1 MSQWRFM
8 KIRDLVKLCLSQFS
22 KRDKKTLYMISV
34 LQTGLNLLDIL
45 AISLIGVIGALGVS
59 YVAGFAIP
67 EWVATVL
74 GYLKLDGFSI
84 EQTLVLVSALTAF
97 LFVTKSILSVFI
109 NFRVFRFLSIRQAAI
124 SSKLSNQ
131 LSEAPYQFIKKQN
144 PQNLIYAVT
153 DGVNNL
159 VIGIL
164 GNFFTVIAELLLLLL
179 IVLLLFILNP
189 LTAVFTLVFFGLI
202 AFSLHKVFGSVS
214 IKYGDRFS
222 IASISGRSQ
231 ITTLLY
237 AYREIFVFGRSEFFT
252 KRFNETRHE
261 SAFTNAMSLWL
272 QQMPKYIF
280 EIALILGAASI
291 IGFQV
296 LQNNATGGISTLI
309 VFLAS
314 ATRLTPALMRIQVA
328 MLQLRSY
335 QSGAMITLELINQLK
350 NSSNKTDTHEVRYV
364 LTSPPKIEFHNVN
377 FRYQDGEYE
386 TISDVSLTIPAQK
399 VTAFAGVSGSG
410 KTTLIDLLLGIYS
423 PNTGEIIFHDNEVV
437 VQANKVHGVAYV
449 PQNPFIIDGTL
460 IENIAIG
467 IPSESIDK
475 AAIDLAINA
484 SGLKSVVDSLA
495 DGIGTNLGG
504 LASRLSGGEKQ
515 RIAIA
520 RALYVKPKLLII
532 DEGTSALDGLTEQY
546 ITDSIFAMTNDMT
559 IVLIAHRLSSIKDA
573 DVIYYINKGLIKGS
587 GSFDELRSK
596 MPEFAEQV
604 RLMNLDK

>member
-1 MSQWRFM
+1 M

-22 KRDKKTLYMISV
+22 KRDKKTLCMISV
-34 LQTGLNLLDIL
+34 LQAALNLLDIL
-45 AISLIGVIGALGVS
+45 AITLIGVIGALGVS
-59 YVAGFAIP
+59 YVAGFALP

-74 GYLKLDGFSI
+74 GYLKLESFSI
-84 EQTLVLVSALTAF
+84 EQTLILVSALTAF
-97 LFVTKSILSVFI
+97 LLVAKSISSVFI
-109 NFRVFRFLSIRQAAI
+109 NFRVFRFLSIRQAGI
-124 SSKLSNQ
+124 STKLSKK

-144 PQNLIYAVT
+144 PQNLIYAAT

-159 VIGIL
+159 VIGVL
-164 GNFFTVIAELLLLLL
+164 GNFFTGIAEFLLLFL

-189 LTAVFTLVFFGLI
+189 LTAIFTLVFFTLI
-202 AFSLHKVFGSVS
+202 AFSLHRLLGSVS

-237 AYREIFVFGRSEFFT
+237 AYKEIFVFGRSEFFT

-280 EIALILGAASI
+280 EIALILGASSI

-296 LQNNATGGISTLI
+296 LQNSATGGISTLI

-314 ATRLTPALMRIQVA
+314 ATRLTPALMRVQVA
-328 MLQLRSY
+328 LLQLRNY
-335 QSGAMITLELINQLK
+335 QPGAMITLELISQLK
-350 NSSNKTDTHEVRYV
+350 NSSNRIDVDQERHI
-364 LTSPPKIEFHNVN
+364 LTTPPKIEFHNVN
-377 FRYQDGEYE
+377 FKYQDGEFE
-386 TISDVSLTIPAQK
+386 TISDVSLTIPAKK

-423 PNTGEIIFHDNEVV
+423 PNTGEIIFHDNEVK
-437 VQANKVHGVAYV
+437 VQVSKIHGVAYV
-449 PQNPFIIDGTL
+449 PQNPFITDGTL

-467 IPSESIDK
+467 IPSDSIDN
-475 AAIDLAINA
+475 AAIDSAINA

-495 DGIGTNLGG
+495 EGIGTNLGG

-546 ITDSIFAMTNDMT
+546 ITDSIFNFKNDMT
-559 IVLIAHRLSSIKDA
+559 IVLIAHRLSSIKNA
-573 DVIYYINKGLIKGS
+573 DVIYYMNKGLIKGS
-587 GSFDELRSK
+587 GRFDELRSK
-596 MPEFAEQV
+596 LPEFAEQV

>member
-1 MSQWRFM
+1 M
-8 KIRDLVKLCLSQFS
+8 KIRDLVKLCLVQFS
-22 KRDKKTLYMISV
+22 TRDKRTLYLISA
-34 LQTGLNLLDIL
+34 LQATVNLLDIL
-45 AISLIGVIGALGVS
+45 AITLIGVIGALGVS
-59 YVAGFAIP
+59 YVAGFALP
-67 EWVATVL
+67 EWVVKVL
-74 GYLKLDGFSI
+74 RYLKLDDFSI
-84 EQTLVLVSALTAF
+84 EQTLILVSALTAF
-97 LFVTKSILSVFI
+97 LFVTKSISSVFI

-124 SSKLSNQ
+124 STKLSKQ

-144 PQNLIYAVT
+144 PQNLIYAAT

-159 VIGIL
+159 VIGVL
-164 GNFFTVIAELLLLLL
+164 GNFFTGIAEFLLLFL

-189 LTAVFTLVFFGLI
+189 LTAIFTLVFFALI
-202 AFSLHKVFGSVS
+202 AFSLHRLLGSVS
-214 IKYGDRFS
+214 VKYGDRFS
-222 IASISGRSQ
+222 IASILGRSQ
-231 ITTLLY
+231 ITTLMY
-237 AYREIFVFGRSEFFT
+237 AYKEIYVLGRSEFFT
-252 KRFNETRHE
+252 QRFNETRHE
-261 SAFTNAMSLWL
+261 SAFANAMSNWL

-296 LQNNATGGISTLI
+296 LQNSATGGISTLI

-314 ATRLTPALMRIQVA
+314 ATRLTPTLMRIQVA
-328 MLQLRSY
+328 LLQLRSY
-335 QSGAMITLELINQLK
+335 QPGAMITLELIKQLK
-350 NSSNKTDTHEVRYV
+350 NSPNKIDMHEVRHV
-364 LTSPPKIEFHNVN
+364 LTNPPKIEFKNVN
-377 FRYQDGEYE
+377 FKYQDGESE
-386 TISDVSLTIPAQK
+386 TITDVSLTIPAKK

-423 PNTGEIIFHDNEVV
+423 PSTGEIIFYDNEVHL
-437 VQANKVHGVAYV
+437 KVKKVYGVSYV

-460 IENIAIG
+460 TENIAIG
-467 IPSESIDK
+467 IPSELIDK
-475 AAIDLAINA
+475 AAIDFAINA

-495 DGIGTNLGG
+495 EGIDTNLGG

-520 RALYVKPKLLII
+520 RALYSKPKLLII

-559 IVLIAHRLSSIKDA
+559 IVLIAHRLSSIKNA
-573 DVIYYINKGLIKGS
+573 DVIYYMNKGLMKGS

-596 MPEFAEQV
+596 LPEFAEQV